1 MTLDTDL
8 QTPEAKPKATKSRR
22 PKATST
28 KGHYITNAVLLPEV
42 IRAKELGRVTNEL
55 ARMLM
60 MIAERY
66 SFKSNFGGYSFR
78 DDMVSFALINL
89 CANALKFN
97 PEKSSNPFSFYTTAI
112 HNSFLQ
118 YLAEEKRHRE
128 IRDELIIANGGNA
141 SNSYNESGHD
151 EGGTYE
157 GAYDEHG
164 EISHHG
170 YSEFHKPE
178 APAPEPVKK
187 VKTLSGDA
195 AYLQS
200 IVEKGLIDPNK
211 LNPPT
216 EK

>member
-1 MTLDTDL
+1 MT
-8 QTPEAKPKATKSRR
+8 TPAKAPKSRR
-22 PKATST
+22 AKSTST

-42 IRAKELGRVTNEL
+42 IRAKSLGRVTNEL

-89 CANALKFN
+89 CANALNFN
-97 PEKSSNPFSFYTTAI
+97 PEKSNNPFSYYTTAI

-118 YLAEEKRHRE
+118 FLASEKNHRE
-128 IRDELIIANGGNA
+128 IRDALIIAHGGNA
-141 SNSYNESGHD
+141 SSTYNDDHGD
-151 EGGTYE
+151 DGGASYE

-178 APAPEPVKK
+178 PVSEPEPVKK
-187 VKTLSGDA
+187 VKTLTGDA

-200 IVEKGLIDPNK
+200 IAEKGLIDPSTLQENQ
-211 LNPPT
+211 T
-216 EK
+216 DE